1 MMKLG
6 TVIAYWNRSKKYMK
20 HVKHH
25 LSSADVSNLLPEIRK
40 FCYIIKKKMYR
51 LHFDTKFQFLL
62 NFLGSLK
69 IALIKKVRILMM
81 SGKMATPELL
91 KIKVF
96 WKNGYD
102 VIVYVHDVTNKI
114 LSCNSNYAVDV
125 AMRLN
130 FCNSS
135 ISLREV
141 IVISIL

>member
-1 MMKLG
+1 
-6 TVIAYWNRSKKYMK
+6 MK

-25 LSSADVSNLLPEIRK
+25 LSSADISNLLPEIRK
-40 FCYIIKKKMYR
+40 FSYIIKKMYR

-69 IALIKKVRILMM
+69 IVLIKKVRILMM
-81 SGKMATPELL
+81 SAKMATPELL
-91 KIKVF
+91 KIKLF
-96 WKNGYD
+96 CKKRYD

-114 LSCNSNYAVDV
+114 LSCDSNYVVDV

-141 IVISIL
+141 IIISIL